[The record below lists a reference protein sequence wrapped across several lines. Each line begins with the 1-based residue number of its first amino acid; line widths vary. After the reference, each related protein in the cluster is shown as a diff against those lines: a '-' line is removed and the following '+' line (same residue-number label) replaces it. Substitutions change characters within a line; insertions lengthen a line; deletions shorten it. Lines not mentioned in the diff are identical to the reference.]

1 MLSYLMTK
9 LEKIEQDIAALD
21 PSDVRKLADWIE
33 DYKAELWDNQLME
46 DAKAGKL
53 DRLIET
59 ARKEIVAGK
68 VRAL

>member
-33 DYKAELWDNQLME
+33 DYKAELWDNQMIE

-59 ARKEIVAGK
+59 ARKEIAAGK
-68 VRAL
+68 VRTL